1 MTDAS
6 RNVTGRL
13 SSVLLRRGP
22 ALLALV
28 LVTACG
34 GQPDEQQETPQS
46 TVSPQPD
53 ATVDEPDENE
63 PDENEPDENEP
74 DENEPDE
81 NEPDE
86 NEPDENEP
94 DEGR

>member
-63 PDENEPDENEP
+63 PDE
-74 DENEPDE
+74 
-81 NEPDE
+81 
-86 NEPDENEP
+86 
-94 DEGR
+94 GR